1 MSTWM
6 YLQCEDHNPPLRAEG
21 ESGQHWYDVPQII
34 ADVADRAALL
44 SAIDSGMT
52 VDDYF
57 RRHTFR
63 FLGAHRDCR
72 VTLWTEYGE
81 EVDLVTGEKKEADR
95 GGV

>member
-6 YLQCEDHNPPLRAEG
+6 YLQCEDHNPPLRAES

-34 ADVADRAALL
+34 ADLRDRTALL

-57 RRHTFR
+57 RRHTFQ
-63 FLGAHRDCR
+63 FLASHRYCHI
-72 VTLWTEYGE
+72 TLWTEYGE
-81 EVDLVTGEKKEADR
+81 EIDTTNGEKKE
-95 GGV
+95 GT